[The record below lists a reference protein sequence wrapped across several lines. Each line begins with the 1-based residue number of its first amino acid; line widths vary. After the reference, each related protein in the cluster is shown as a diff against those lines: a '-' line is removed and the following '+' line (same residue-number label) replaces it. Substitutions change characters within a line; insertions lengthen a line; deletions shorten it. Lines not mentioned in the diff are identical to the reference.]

1 MGLGARKER
10 EIETSEAYKSCSEA
24 KNKKFE

>member
-10 EIETSEAYKSCSEA
+10 EIEMSEAYKSYSEA
-24 KNKKFE
+24 NNKKFE